1 MQGVRNVKSRECE
14 TAIYLKCALFRTHSC
29 LSIGRIDKITNLLEL
44 TCVHNHDSDSHN
56 CNKIMISDAIKC
68 KAEAS
73 TGNLR
78 ELFNESCRDVDGSTS
93 VTFKSL
99 DSSMFK
105 KRKIRQPKLPSSV
118 QQFDALLQNTQ
129 YSTIHL
135 QTVFHMDQ
143 TAIIFWISSHR
154 SLSKGINKYSIR
166 CNI

>member
-1 MQGVRNVKSRECE
+1 
-14 TAIYLKCALFRTHSC
+14 
-29 LSIGRIDKITNLLEL
+29 
-44 TCVHNHDSDSHN
+44 
-56 CNKIMISDAIKC
+56 MISDAIKC
-68 KAEAS
+68 KAEES

-143 TAIIFWISSHR
+143 TAIIFLISSHR